1 MGLLIDGSI
10 FVAVCLAIGFGIFVA
25 VEEARNLHGRH
36 TATAARDVAV
46 VTAGVLMAL
55 AAGGYWLSMALP

>member
-10 FVAVCLAIGFGIFVA
+10 FVAVCLVIGLGIFLA
-25 VEEARNLHGRH
+25 FEEVRNLHGRH
-36 TATAARDVAV
+36 TVTAARDVAV